1 MVKTEEVTMYSAK
14 CDRCGNMFE
23 YSDGEL
29 FYDRQ
34 AMVETAEDEGWLF
47 READCFCAECK
58 EFVPAKT

>member
-1 MVKTEEVTMYSAK
+1 MYSAK